1 MNVGLLFGSFNPLH
15 IGHLIIAEYMC
26 QYHDEIWIVLSPQ
39 NPFKKSEDL
48 LDEKIRLKLI
58 ELALDGKDK
67 IKVSTVEFNL
77 PKPSYTVN
85 TLKHLHE
92 AHPNTNFSIIMGSD
106 NILGI
111 HNWRESE
118 YILDQ
123 NIFVYPRAGYK
134 VKTSY
139 SKTLPDNV
147 QFTKAPII
155 ELSSTYI
162 RKQLAT
168 DNPNVQYML
177 HVDVWEYVMA
187 NNLYQ

>member
-26 QYHDEIWIVLSPQ
+26 QFHDEIWIVLSPQ
-39 NPFKKSEDL
+39 NPFKKSTDL

-58 ELALDGKDK
+58 ELALEGNDK

-85 TLKHLHE
+85 TLKHLNE
-92 AHPNTNFSIIMGSD
+92 ECPNTDFSIIMGSD
-106 NILGI
+106 NVLGI
-111 HNWRESE
+111 NKWRESE

-123 NIFVYPRAGYK
+123 NIFVYPRIGYK
-134 VKTSY
+134 VKKSFI
-139 SKTLPDNV
+139 KELPENV
-147 QFTKAPII
+147 QFTEAPII

-162 RKQLAT
+162 RKQLET

-177 HVDVWEYVMA
+177 HDDVWKYIIT
-187 NNLYQ
+187 NNLYR